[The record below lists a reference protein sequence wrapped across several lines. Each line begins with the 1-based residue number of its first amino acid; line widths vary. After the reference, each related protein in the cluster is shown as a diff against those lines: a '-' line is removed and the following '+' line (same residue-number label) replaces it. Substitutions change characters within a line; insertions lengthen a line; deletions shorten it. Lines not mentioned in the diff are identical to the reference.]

1 MTSHRAAM
9 PAIGTRVQML
19 RDSPPGAERVY
30 QSAIVVGHLSD
41 PVLGN
46 VIELRLSDSQRLQ
59 RVWPT
64 PTIRLSPAA

>member
-1 MTSHRAAM
+1 M
-9 PAIGTRVQML
+9 PSIGTHVQVL
-19 RDSPPGAERVY
+19 SYSPSDDGNY
-30 QSAIVVGHLSD
+30 QSAIVVGHLHD
-41 PVLGN
+41 PALGS